1 MPNSE
6 IMSREETNL
15 RPDQQPDLDALS
27 VNVKVHAE
35 FVEGEDRIAF
45 LVEVTDVPPSLLGVR
60 MRLALGPVTVM
71 TFTPPARP
79 TTHPL
84 RFGPTRLDYA
94 NVVLLSSHVLTLRPD
109 DAPAQAAV
117 TVHHGTGEVMEAMT
131 LPDEA
136 VFFERIQLHH
146 SRFRDRRLL
155 VLGARASFP
164 HLASFEARCAA
175 LTVVAHRL
183 LEANPAEP
191 PSKFTSALAAWV
203 LSEGDMLVTEG
214 AARLA
219 QTQEAAWS
227 DVRWTVSLAT
237 VCALLSLCRDDIE
250 GAHHHFGIA
259 AAQTHHVAVA
269 PVSALNLVNACLF
282 KGLLLAMDGRMEEA
296 REHFE
301 RGVKAFPPCVAA
313 QNVML
318 NVWVIGDLINVA
330 RASRLCFIALARCGL
345 LPPSNEPK
353 VSPGSH
359 LDLGGVQSPVA
370 RILAAGHARRLA
382 EFVASISEVSPKVL
396 TS

>member
-1 MPNSE
+1 
-6 IMSREETNL
+6 MSREETNL

-35 FVEGEDRIAF
+35 YVEGEDRIAF

-79 TTHPL
+79 TTYPL
-84 RFGPTRLDYA
+84 RFGPTRLDHA
-94 NVVLLSSHVLTLRPD
+94 SVVLLTSHGLTLRPD
-109 DAPAQAAV
+109 DAPVETAV
-117 TVHHGTGEVMEAMT
+117 TVCHGTGEVMEAMT
-131 LPDEA
+131 LPDEDA
-136 VFFERIQLHH
+136 FFERIQLHH
-146 SRFRDRRLL
+146 SRFRDPRLL

-164 HLASFEARCAA
+164 HLTSFEARCAA

-191 PSKFTSALAAWV
+191 PSNFASALADWV
-203 LSEGDMLVTEG
+203 MAEGDMLAKEG

-219 QTQEAAWS
+219 QTQQAAWS

-237 VCALLSLCRDDIE
+237 VCALLSLRRDDIE
-250 GAHHHFGIA
+250 GAHRHFGIA
-259 AAQTHHVAVA
+259 ADQTHHVSVA

-282 KGLLLAMDGRMEEA
+282 KGLMLAMDGRMDDA
-296 REHFE
+296 REHLE

-313 QNVML
+313 QDVML

-330 RASRLCFIALARCGL
+330 HASRLCFIALARCGL
-345 LPPSNEPK
+345 LPVGDVPK
-353 VSPGSH
+353 VNENSKLELGSAK
-359 LDLGGVQSPVA
+359 SPVA

-382 EFVASISEVSPKVL
+382 EFVVSVSGVSPKVL
-396 TS
+396 VS